1 MFDGKPSK
9 TANYKVYTDGKLI
22 FDRIVTCLVMLPQ
35 KVVIMPIYGNQNK
48 EMIID

>member
-22 FDRIVTCLVMLPQ
+22 FVTCSVMLPQ
-35 KVVIMPIYGNQNK
+35 SRNNVHIW
-48 EMIID
+48 